1 MFGAQLNI
9 KAKEYSL
16 LVVQVLHHLLQ
27 YFGSYEHDQIANN
40 KLIPIKPKRY
50 NSEKRI

>member
-16 LVVQVLHHLLQ
+16 LVVQVLHLSLQ
-27 YFGSYEHDQIANN
+27 FAAVTKDDKI
-40 KLIPIKPKRY
+40 
-50 NSEKRI
+50 